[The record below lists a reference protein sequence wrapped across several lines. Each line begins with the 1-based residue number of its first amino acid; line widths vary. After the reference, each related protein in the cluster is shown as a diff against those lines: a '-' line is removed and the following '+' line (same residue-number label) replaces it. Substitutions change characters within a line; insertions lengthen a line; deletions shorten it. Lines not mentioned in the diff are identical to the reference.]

1 MRAVVYIEPQSR
13 FVYGFLRV
21 IAVRG
26 QRASTLSRFC
36 AEVAKA
42 YDSLRGT
49 QEESRVHI
57 YHILSVSDVA
67 VPSCVVGELGVK

>member
-13 FVYGFLRV
+13 FVFGFFRD

-36 AEVAKA
+36 EEVAKA

-49 QEESRVHI
+49 QEEHRVHI

-67 VPSCVVGELGVK
+67 VLSCVVGQFGVK